1 MKTALFI
8 LLMSIT
14 VSLHSQRIDGKYKDN
29 FGHTLEIKSD
39 STFKFEWKF
48 DLTYTWVKGEWT
60 KEKDLLYLNNIA
72 VYDTL
77 VRPGQPDSLVLSID
91 PISSKINNEEFIES
105 LLTSGG
111 QKNNGLPKI
120 LKQED
125 ERLYLVDENNR
136 VLKQKR
142 RGILSDRKKRTFYRK
157 VY

>member
-60 KEKDLLYLNNIA
+60 KEKDLLYLNYIA

-77 VRPGQPDSLVLSID
+77 VRSGQPDSLVLSTD

-111 QKNNGLPKI
+111 QKNNDLSVSSQSYVQQLI
-120 LKQED
+120 LRKQ
-125 ERLYLVDENNR
+125 
-136 VLKQKR
+136 
-142 RGILSDRKKRTFYRK
+142 ILFLHVNKSAWTKN
-157 VY
+157 